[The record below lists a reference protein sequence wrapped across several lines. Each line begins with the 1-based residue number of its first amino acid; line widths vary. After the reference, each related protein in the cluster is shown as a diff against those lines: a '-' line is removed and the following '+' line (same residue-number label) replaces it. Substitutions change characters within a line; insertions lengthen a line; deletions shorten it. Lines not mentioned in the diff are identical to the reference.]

1 MIYKVK
7 VAVIGDYGVGKTTLL
22 NTFQNKKEYL
32 AHSTL
37 GVDFLLQNFNHKNK
51 TYKFHIWDTAGQERF
66 RAIVKSYFRKLDVAI
81 LVFDVTD
88 YYGLD
93 NIEKWLL
100 DLDYI
105 NENKNCLK
113 LLVAN
118 KIDSPNR
125 FIFSEESKNKA
136 TELGL
141 EYFET
146 SCYDRES
153 VLLLF
158 QKVVNLIGQTH
169 DNQKINL
176 PIHYESLDME
186 NKLQEKIKKKKL
198 NCCQIL

>member
-22 NTFQNKKEYL
+22 NTLQNKKEYL

-37 GVDFLLQNFNHKNK
+37 GVDFLLKNFTYENK

-66 RAIVKSYFRKLDVAI
+66 RAIVKSYFRDLDVAI

-88 YYGLD
+88 YYGLE
-93 NIEKWLL
+93 NLEKWLI
-100 DLDYI
+100 DLDFI

-118 KIDSPNR
+118 KIDSPDR
-125 FIFSEESKNKA
+125 FIFTEDSKKKA
-136 TELGL
+136 KELGF

-146 SCYDRES
+146 SSYDRES
-153 VLLLF
+153 VLILF
-158 QKVVNLIGQTH
+158 QKLVKIVGEKHKT
-169 DNQKINL
+169 QKIDL
-176 PIHYESLDME
+176 QKHYEAIEME
-186 NKLQEKIKKKKL
+186 NKIQQIFKKKRL
-198 NCCQIL
+198 GCCLIL

>member
-7 VAVIGDYGVGKTTLL
+7 VAVIGDYGVGKTTIL
-22 NTFQNKKEYL
+22 NTLQNKKEYL

-37 GVDFLLQNFNHKNK
+37 GVDFLLQNFTHENK

-66 RAIVKSYFRKLDVAI
+66 RAIVKSYFRDLDVAI

-105 NENKNCLK
+105 NENKKCLK

-118 KIDSPNR
+118 KIDSPDR
-125 FIFSEESKNKA
+125 FIFTEDSKKKA
-136 TELGL
+136 KELGF

-153 VLLLF
+153 VVILF
-158 QKVVNLIGQTH
+158 QKLVALIAEKHET
-169 DNQKINL
+169 NKIDL
-176 PIHYESLDME
+176 PKHYESLDIE
-186 NKLQEKIKKKKL
+186 NKKQERIKKRKMG
-198 NCCQIL
+198 CCQIL

>member
-22 NTFQNKKEYL
+22 NTLQNKKEYL

-37 GVDFLLQNFNHKNK
+37 GVDFLLKNFTYENK

-66 RAIVKSYFRKLDVAI
+66 RAIVKSYFRDLDVAI

-88 YYGLD
+88 YYGLENLD
-93 NIEKWLL
+93 KWLI
-100 DLDYI
+100 DLDFI

-118 KIDSPNR
+118 KIDSPDR
-125 FIFSEESKNKA
+125 FIFTEDSKKKA
-136 TELGL
+136 KELGF

-146 SCYDRES
+146 SSYDRES
-153 VLLLF
+153 VLILF
-158 QKVVNLIGQTH
+158 QKLVKLVGEKHQT
-169 DNQKINL
+169 QKIDL
-176 PIHYESLDME
+176 QKHYEAIEME
-186 NKLQEKIKKKKL
+186 NKIQKRFKKKKIS
-198 NCCQIL
+198 CCQIL